1 MREKRYEELVP
12 YVEQA
17 KQGSED
23 AFAYLY
29 EATIEPTRYFVYNFC
44 KNRNKVEDLLQEIY
58 LEVYR
63 SLPSLKDNMA
73 FCAWQRQI
81 TYHCCV
87 KSIKENS
94 ADADER
100 NRKGP
105 GLQRECSKKSFV

>member
-29 EATIEPTRYFVYNFC
+29 RRSDHRMTRYFVYNFC

-63 SLPSLKDNMA
+63 SLPSLKII
-73 FCAWQRQI
+73 WRS
-81 TYHCCV
+81 V
-87 KSIKENS
+87 PGS
-94 ADADER
+94 ARLHIIAA
-100 NRKGP
+100 
-105 GLQRECSKKSFV
+105 